1 MATES
6 MVPQLVDKKG
16 DDIMESVISCE
27 PTKETWTDL
36 VHSFEG
42 PSNTKENRIM
52 VSLRSGL
59 ASLRD
64 LEIPITLRPLTLLIS
79 MKDERTSEE
88 YLRDLEI
95 EFRERALLENLK
107 RDCFSKTFEPSY
119 KSLVSNI
126 SLVSKVFQPK
136 FTPKLIQS
144 SQQAQSSQNEPKI
157 QKDYKAEYK
166 KIKAKLALLEASSS
180 TYQSPKTIQSKN
192 EMQYIYH
199 LDEFLHED
207 EPSRQYQAN
216 SDISY
221 YIIPHG
227 RSLTELTKDTQVLE
241 VVTPN
246 EQNIPHT
253 KDVEGMLTRSMAVK
267 LAAASASEC
276 LFDEFLSKIEPKK
289 VFEAL
294 RHPQWVDAMQEELNQ
309 FYRNKVW
316 TLVPLPHRKIA
327 IGSKWVFKNKK
338 YELGTVTRNKARLV
352 TQGYSQEEGIDYD
365 ETFPCLCHL
374 LEL

>member
-1 MATES
+1 
-6 MVPQLVDKKG
+6 
-16 DDIMESVISCE
+16 
-27 PTKETWTDL
+27 
-36 VHSFEG
+36 
-42 PSNTKENRIM
+42 
-52 VSLRSGL
+52 SLRSGL

-107 RDCFSKTFEPSY
+107 HYSIKDKGLVAETFNCDDEEVSDDKEMIQVKVLMALADDELIVGKNHAHNGHNRVILVRGGVLAESSKFSE
-119 KSLVSNI
+119 SLVGMRCNTCGSTVYSTTDHNDFEHFKRGEKI
-126 SLVSKVFQPK
+126 RATK
-136 FTPKLIQS
+136 
-144 SQQAQSSQNEPKI
+144 AREPTKR
-157 QKDYKAEYK
+157 Y
-166 KIKAKLALLEASSS
+166 
-180 TYQSPKTIQSKN
+180 P
-192 EMQYIYH
+192 

-221 YIIPHG
+221 YIIPYG

-246 EQNIPHT
+246 EQNTPHA
-253 KDVEGMLTRSMAVK
+253 KDVESFRPSMLTRSMAAK
-267 LAAASASEC
+267 LVAASASEC
-276 LFDEFLSKIEPKK
+276 LFAEFLSEIEPKK

-338 YELGTVTRNKARLV
+338 DELRTVTRNKARLV

-374 LEL
+374 HELQSLPNECLK